1 MMGKVFTLL
10 ERHWYSALFLVLLA
24 GAVAMLFSRTDR
36 QSDSHSLQRGILEL
50 SGPFQKGMSKGIGFF
65 ERIWQRYLHL
75 VELEEENRL
84 MREIIEE
91 MQQERV
97 QLLEF
102 RGENK
107 RLRSLL
113 GFKQGFQKPLLPAE
127 IIAKD
132 LSGWFQTA
140 VIDRGTRD
148 GIEEGMAV
156 VSVQGIVGQVMESSK
171 SFSRVLLIT
180 DPNNSV
186 AALIQRSRARGI
198 VMGNGNQLCRLKYL
212 HRSEDVVPGD
222 LVLASGLDGVYP
234 KGVLIG
240 TVLRAET
247 RDPDLFQRVAVQPS
261 VDFRR
266 LEEVLVLCEKRSLE
280 EGGGGP

>member
-10 ERHWYSALFLVLLA
+10 ERHWYSALFLVLLG
-24 GAVAMLFSRTDR
+24 GAVAMLFSRADR
-36 QSDSHSLQRGILEL
+36 QTESHSLQRGLLEL
-50 SGPFQKGMSKGIGFF
+50 SGPFQKGMTRGAGFF
-65 ERIWQRYLHL
+65 EGLWQHYLHL
-75 VELEEENRL
+75 VDLEEENRL
-84 MREIIEE
+84 LREIIEE

-102 RGENK
+102 RGEND

-186 AALIQRSRARGI
+186 AALVQRSRARG
-198 VMGNGNQLCRLKYL
+198 VVVGNGHQLCRLKYL
-212 HRSEDVVPGD
+212 HRSEDVLPGD

-240 TVLRAET
+240 TIIKAET
-247 RDPDLFQRVAVQPS
+247 RDPELFQRVAVQPS

-266 LEEVLVLCEKRSLE
+266 LEEVLVLCEKRAPE
-280 EGGGGP
+280 EGGAP

>member
-10 ERHWYSALFLVLLA
+10 ERHWYSALFLVLLG
-24 GAVAMLFSRTDR
+24 GAVAMLFSRAEK
-36 QSDSHSLQRGILEL
+36 QPESNSLQRGMLEL
-50 SGPFQKGMSKGIGFF
+50 SGPFQKGMTKGVGFF
-65 ERIWQRYLHL
+65 EGLWQRYVYL

-84 MREIIEE
+84 LRELIEE
-91 MQQERV
+91 MKQERI

-102 RGENK
+102 QGEND

-113 GFKQGFQKPLLPAE
+113 GFKQDFQKPLLPAE

-156 VSVQGIVGQVMESSK
+156 VSVQGIVGQVMESSRG
-171 SFSRVLLIT
+171 FSRVLLIT
-180 DPNNSV
+180 DPNNAV
-186 AALIQRSRARGI
+186 AGLIQRSRARGI
-198 VMGNGNQLCRLKYL
+198 VVGNGHQLCRVKYL
-212 HRSEDVVPGD
+212 HRSEDVIPGD

-240 TVLRAET
+240 TVLKAET
-247 RDPDLFQRVAVQPS
+247 KDPELFQRVAVKPS

-266 LEEVLVLCEKRSLE
+266 LEEVVVLCEKRDLE
-280 EGGGGP
+280 ATDQP

>member
-1 MMGKVFTLL
+1 MGKVFTLL
-10 ERHWYSALFLVLLA
+10 ERHWYSALFLVLLG
-24 GAVAMLFSRTDR
+24 GAVAMLFSRAEDKPE
-36 QSDSHSLQRGILEL
+36 SNSLQRALLEL
-50 SGPFQKGMSKGIGFF
+50 AGPFQKGMTKGTEFF
-65 ERIWQRYLHL
+65 ENLWERYIYL
-75 VELEEENRL
+75 VDLEEENRL
-84 MREIIEE
+84 LREIIEE
-91 MQQERV
+91 MKQERI

-102 RGENK
+102 RGENE

-113 GFKQGFQKPLLPAE
+113 GFQQDFQKPLLPAE

-140 VIDRGTRD
+140 VIDRGKRD

-156 VSVQGIVGQVMESSK
+156 LSVQGVVGQVMESSK

-186 AALIQRSRARGI
+186 AALVQRSRARGI
-198 VMGNGNQLCRLKYL
+198 VEGNGHQLCRLKYL
-212 HRSEDVVPGD
+212 HRSEDVRPGD

-234 KGVLIG
+234 KGILIG
-240 TVLRAET
+240 TVLSAET
-247 RDPDLFQRVAVQPS
+247 RDPELFQRVGIQPS

-266 LEEVLVLCEKRSLE
+266 LEEVLVLCEKRNLE
-280 EGGGGP
+280 EMDRP

>member
-1 MMGKVFTLL
+1 MIGKFFTLL
-10 ERHWYSALFLVLLA
+10 ERHWYSTLFLLLL
-24 GAVAMLFSRTDR
+24 GVAVVMLLSRDEKA
-36 QSDSHSLQRGILEL
+36 SESHSFQKALLEL
-50 SGPFQKGMSKGIGFF
+50 SGPFQKGITRGIGFF
-65 ERIWQRYLHL
+65 QDLWQRYLYL
-75 VELEEENRL
+75 VRVEEDNRL
-84 MREIIEE
+84 LREIIEE
-91 MQQERV
+91 LKRERV

-102 RGENK
+102 RSEND

-113 GFKQGFQKPLLPAE
+113 GFQQGFQKPLLPAE

-156 VSVQGIVGQVMESSK
+156 LSVQGIVGQVMESSK

-180 DPNNSV
+180 DPNSSV
-186 AALIQRSRARGI
+186 AALMQRSRARGI
-198 VMGNGNQLCRLKYL
+198 VAGNGHQLCRLKYL
-212 HRSEDVVPGD
+212 HRSEDVKPGD

-240 TVLRAET
+240 TVLEAET
-247 RDPDLFQRVAVQPS
+247 TEPDLFQRVVVQPS
-261 VDFRR
+261 ADFRR
-266 LEEVLVLCEKRSLE
+266 LEEVVVLCEKRWAE
-280 EGGGGP
+280 EAPQP

>member
-1 MMGKVFTLL
+1 MIGKVFTLL
-10 ERHWYSALFLVLLA
+10 ERNWHSALFLVLLG
-24 GAVAMLFSRTDR
+24 GAVAMLFSRAGEQHETNSP
-36 QSDSHSLQRGILEL
+36 QKALLEL
-50 SGPFQKGMSKGIGFF
+50 SGPFQKGITRGTRFF
-65 ERIWQRYLHL
+65 EGIWQRYLYL
-75 VELEEENRL
+75 VHLEEENRL
-84 MREIIEE
+84 LREIIEE
-91 MQQERV
+91 MKQERI
-97 QLLEF
+97 QLLES
-102 RGENK
+102 RGENR

-113 GFKQGFQKPLLPAE
+113 GFRQDFQKPLLPAAV
-127 IIAKD
+127 IAKD

-156 VSVQGIVGQVMESSK
+156 LSVQGIVGQIMEASR

-198 VMGNGNQLCRLKYL
+198 VVGNGPQLCRLRYL
-212 HRSEDVVPGD
+212 HRSEDVKPGD

-234 KGVLIG
+234 KGVLVG
-240 TVLRAET
+240 TVFKAEKK
-247 RDPDLFQRVAVQPS
+247 DPELFQRVKLQPS

-266 LEEVLVLCEKRSLE
+266 LEEVMVLCEKRDLE
-280 EGGGGP
+280 EMDRQ

>member
-1 MMGKVFTLL
+1 MGKVFTLL
-10 ERHWYSALFLVLLA
+10 ERNWHAALFLVLLA
-24 GAVAMLFSRTDR
+24 GAVAMLFSRAEEQPET
-36 QSDSHSLQRGILEL
+36 HSTQKALLEL
-50 SGPFQKGMSKGIGFF
+50 SGPFQKGITKGAGFF
-65 ERIWQRYLHL
+65 QSIWQRYLHL
-75 VELEEENRL
+75 VNLEEENRL
-84 MREIIEE
+84 LREIIEE
-91 MQQERV
+91 MKQERIR
-97 QLLEF
+97 LLES
-102 RGENK
+102 RAENR

-113 GFKQGFQKPLLPAE
+113 GFRQDFQKPLLPAE
-127 IIAKD
+127 VIAKD

-156 VSVQGIVGQVMESSK
+156 VSVQGIVGQIMETSR

-198 VMGNGNQLCRLKYL
+198 VVGNGPQLCRLRYL
-212 HRSEDVVPGD
+212 HRSEDVNPGD

-240 TVLRAET
+240 TVLSAEIK
-247 RDPDLFQRVAVQPS
+247 DPELFQRVEVHPS

-266 LEEVLVLCEKRSLE
+266 LEEVMVLCEKRDLE
-280 EGGGGP
+280 EMDRP